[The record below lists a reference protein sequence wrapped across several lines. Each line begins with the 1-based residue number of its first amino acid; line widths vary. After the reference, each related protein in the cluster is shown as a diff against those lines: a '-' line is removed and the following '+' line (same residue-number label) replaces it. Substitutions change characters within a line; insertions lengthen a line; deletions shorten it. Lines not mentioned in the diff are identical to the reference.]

1 MNFHCQDHQ
10 GCNRDDNCW
19 IGRKKKGES
28 QSDKEECGLQAI
40 IELVILEVTLV
51 KITICKDSSLKEA
64 DTRKEEAGR
73 KEVMGFRVYQ
83 ETHRHSHHNQANKN
97 RIVAV
102 YQKDTLILSFFIN
115 GVLLKK
121 VSICFF
127 ECLY

>member
-1 MNFHCQDHQ
+1 M
-10 GCNRDDNCW
+10 
-19 IGRKKKGES
+19 
-28 QSDKEECGLQAI
+28 QAI

-83 ETHRHSHHNQANKN
+83 ETHRHSHHNQANEN

-102 YQKDTLILSFFIN
+102 NQEDSLILSFLIN
-115 GVLLKK
+115 GVVKLAK
-121 VSICFF
+121 VVHKEVDHDDKVEDRVDREIF
-127 ECLY
+127 